1 VGIARVF
8 AEINALVDARVVEA
22 YAVGGA
28 VGAVR
33 YLEPFATQD
42 VDIFVAFN
50 QESSILA
57 PLGPIYEFLA
67 RRGATPEGA
76 HVVIDSWPV
85 QILPAHD
92 PLLSEALTH
101 AQSVEVEGVPVRIFT
116 AEHLAAIALQT
127 GRAKDKIRV
136 TQFLE
141 WDGFDRAGFEQI
153 VSRHPGLLAKW
164 DAFRAQFLNEP

>member
-1 VGIARVF
+1 MGIARVF
-8 AEINALVDARVVEA
+8 AEINALVDARVVET

-50 QESSILA
+50 QESSSLA
-57 PLGPIYEFLA
+57 PRGPI
-67 RRGATPEGA
+67 
-76 HVVIDSWPV
+76 
-85 QILPAHD
+85 
-92 PLLSEALTH
+92 
-101 AQSVEVEGVPVRIFT
+101 
-116 AEHLAAIALQT
+116 AAIALQT
-127 GRAKDKIRV
+127 SRAKDKIRV

-141 WDGFDRAGFEQI
+141 WEGFDRTGFDQI

-164 DAFRAQFLNEP
+164 DAFRAQFFNEP